1 MRPSDFAPASPRAE
15 ASAAARTARA
25 SQIAG
30 AWTLL
35 LLVDVVKT
43 LGFWRL
49 YRAIGWVPTSRRRSR
64 KPAAVSAANVCDA
77 IDAAAVHYFHR
88 VLCLQSAAAAVCL
101 LRFYGIPAALVIG
114 VRRLPFEAHAWVEVE
129 GQVVL
134 NDRSGLSRYHTIAR
148 C

>member
-1 MRPSDFAPASPRAE
+1 MRPSDFAPASARAE
-15 ASAAARTARA
+15 AIAAARTARL

-43 LGFWRL
+43 FGFWRL
-49 YRAIGWVPTSRRRSR
+49 YRAIGRVPTSRRRSR
-64 KPAAVSAANVCDA
+64 KPTVSAVNVCDA
-77 IDAAAVHYFHR
+77 IDAASAHYVHR

-114 VRRLPFEAHAWVEVE
+114 VRRLPFEAHAWVEVDGE
-129 GQVVL
+129 VVL
-134 NDRSGLSRYHTIAR
+134 NDRSGLSRYQTIAR